1 MGRNKKLSNPFS
13 TGGGGG
19 HFEAS
24 VQACFVTLMLTGGYA
39 PALPRW
45 PIVEVK
51 LQGKVDG
58 FETDDLIIHV
68 QNPSSGERRKLLGQL
83 KHAVAFTAGNEV
95 LGQVLHGAWTDFNNS
110 SVFSKGKD
118 AITLITGPLS
128 AIDQKNVCWLL
139 EQARRTKDCDEFYRN
154 VKQTNF
160 SPSQAEEKLEVIA
173 SHLQRAN
180 CGKRLDKHELFE
192 FFKHF
197 HLLGFDLGSE
207 AGVSL
212 ALLHS
217 HMSQF
222 NIDLPQWAWGRV
234 IDVVQTWNRAAGTI
248 TLALL
253 PEDLRAAFD
262 RRAAM
267 EFPKEL
273 EVAPTRAEVDWTH
286 HPDASYLALSLL
298 LGSWD
303 EKNGNDT
310 RVVSELLGIEYE
322 QWVHKAREILHTSDS
337 PLSLRDGTWTV
348 SERACLWPALG
359 SRLFDRNLD
368 AFKTIARTVLAER
381 DPAFE
386 LPAEERY
393 AAGIHGK
400 VTTYSPALRKG
411 LAEGLALL
419 GTAPE
424 AATHCSRGKPEAT
437 CASVV
442 RDVLTDADWVVWGS
456 LSNLLPML
464 AEASPLVF
472 LDAVE
477 RATATTPCVFDE
489 LFSQEGNGLT
499 GANYLAGLLWA
510 LEGLAWDPDLL
521 VRVSVA
527 LGDVASHDPGGT
539 WTNRPSNSL
548 VSILLPW
555 MPQTL
560 ASIEKRSAAVRT
572 LLTEQPSVG
581 WNLLLQLLPDQHRIS
596 TGTHRPKWRK
606 TIPAGWEKG
615 VSRKE
620 YADQTIVYA
629 NLAIAV
635 AGSDPKKLAQLA
647 SRLDH
652 LPRDAFDALLAS
664 LGSPETARMPEEQ
677 RREIWGALTKFARK
691 HRRFSDA
698 QWALPSDRVAA
709 IEDAAKSLA
718 PTSAFVLYQYLFNE
732 NDSDLFEQKGNWDSQ
747 REALIAKRE
756 DAVRKLME
764 SGGVPEVL
772 KFAEA
777 VRSARQ
783 VGLALGALGDE
794 QVDEALLPRL
804 LGGPVGKHRA
814 LIDGYIWQRYIN
826 CGWSWCDHVVK
837 PDWTVEDKA
846 LFLCELPF
854 GEETWARAE
863 GWLEGEMGAYWRAAQ
878 ANPYTADAS
887 LTYAI
892 TKLLEFGRP
901 NAAIEC
907 LSRLRNEGG
916 TLDVDMVVRALL
928 AAVATTEAG
937 DSMDPHYVTELI
949 KFLQSE
955 PSVTE
960 DDLFKVEWAYLP
972 LLNSHSE
979 RRPELLERKLAK
991 EPDFFCEVIRVLYRS
1006 TNKDASD
1013 VDGSQSRKA
1022 IALNAWRLLN
1032 DWSTPPGLQSDGS
1045 YIAAQLDAWLD
1056 VVKARCIES
1065 GHIDVAL
1072 IQTGAVLIHVPPD
1085 PDGLWIN
1092 RGAAAVLNA
1101 RDAQHMRDGF
1111 RTAIFNSRGAHFVD
1125 PAAAPELELA
1135 AEYRRKAEEIENA
1148 GFQRFASMLRELAA
1162 GYEQDAQRIVEEY
1175 QDRSNGS
1182 T

>member
-1 MGRNKKLSNPFS
+1 
-13 TGGGGG
+13 
-19 HFEAS
+19 
-24 VQACFVTLMLTGGYA
+24 
-39 PALPRW
+39 
-45 PIVEVK
+45 
-51 LQGKVDG
+51 
-58 FETDDLIIHV
+58 
-68 QNPSSGERRKLLGQL
+68 
-83 KHAVAFTAGNEV
+83 
-95 LGQVLHGAWTDFNNS
+95 
-110 SVFSKGKD
+110 
-118 AITLITGPLS
+118 
-128 AIDQKNVCWLL
+128 
-139 EQARRTKDCDEFYRN
+139 
-154 VKQTNF
+154 
-160 SPSQAEEKLEVIA
+160 
-173 SHLQRAN
+173 
-180 CGKRLDKHELFE
+180 
-192 FFKHF
+192 
-197 HLLGFDLGSE
+197 
-207 AGVSL
+207 
-212 ALLHS
+212 
-217 HMSQF
+217 
-222 NIDLPQWAWGRV
+222 
-234 IDVVQTWNRAAGTI
+234 
-248 TLALL
+248 
-253 PEDLRAAFD
+253 
-262 RRAAM
+262 
-267 EFPKEL
+267 
-273 EVAPTRAEVDWTH
+273 
-286 HPDASYLALSLL
+286 
-298 LGSWD
+298 
-303 EKNGNDT
+303 
-310 RVVSELLGIEYE
+310 
-322 QWVHKAREILHTSDS
+322 
-337 PLSLRDGTWTV
+337 
-348 SERACLWPALG
+348 
-359 SRLFDRNLD
+359 
-368 AFKTIARTVLAER
+368 
-381 DPAFE
+381 
-386 LPAEERY
+386 
-393 AAGIHGK
+393 
-400 VTTYSPALRKG
+400 
-411 LAEGLALL
+411 
-419 GTAPE
+419 
-424 AATHCSRGKPEAT
+424 
-437 CASVV
+437 
-442 RDVLTDADWVVWGS
+442 
-456 LSNLLPML
+456 
-464 AEASPLVF
+464 
-472 LDAVE
+472 
-477 RATATTPCVFDE
+477 
-489 LFSQEGNGLT
+489 
-499 GANYLAGLLWA
+499 
-510 LEGLAWDPDLL
+510 
-521 VRVSVA
+521 
-527 LGDVASHDPGGT
+527 
-539 WTNRPSNSL
+539 
-548 VSILLPW
+548 

>member
-1 MGRNKKLSNPFS
+1 MGKNKKLSNPFS

-24 VQACFVTLMLTGGYA
+24 VQACFVTLILTGGYA

-68 QNPSSGERRKLLGQL
+68 QNPSTGERRKLLAQL

-118 AITLITGPLS
+118 AIALITGPLS
-128 AIDQKNVCWLL
+128 AVDQKNVCWLL

-154 VKQTNF
+154 VKQANF

-180 CGKRLDKHELFE
+180 CGKRPDKNEVFE
-192 FFKHF
+192 FLKHF
-197 HLLGFDLGSE
+197 HLLGLDLDNE

-222 NIDLPQWAWGRV
+222 NIELPQWAWGRV

-248 TLALL
+248 TLAVL
-253 PEDLRAAFD
+253 PEDLRAAFE

-273 EVAPTRAEVDWTH
+273 DIAPTGAGVDWTH
-286 HPDASYLALSLL
+286 HADASYLALSLF

-303 EKNGNDT
+303 EKNDNDT
-310 RVVSELLGIEYE
+310 KAVSELLGIEYE
-322 QWVHKAREILHTSDS
+322 QWVHKAREILHTFDS

-348 SERACLWPALG
+348 SERANLWPVLA
-359 SRLFDRNLD
+359 SRLFDRDLD
-368 AFKTIARTVLAER
+368 TFKTIARTVLAER

-393 AAGIHGK
+393 AASIHGK

-464 AEASPLVF
+464 AEASPHVF

-477 RATATTPCVFDE
+477 RAAAATPCAFDE
-489 LFSQEGNGLT
+489 LFSQEVNGLT
-499 GANYLAGLLWA
+499 GNNYLAGLLWA
-510 LEGLAWDPDLL
+510 LEGLAWDPNLL
-521 VRVSVA
+521 VRVCVA

-560 ASIEKRSAAVRT
+560 APIEKRSAAVRT
-572 LLTEQPSVG
+572 LLTEQPSIG

-596 TGTHRPKWRK
+596 TGTHRPRWRK
-606 TIPAGWEKG
+606 TIPGGWEKG
-615 VSRKE
+615 VSRQE
-620 YADQTIVYA
+620 YADQTITYA
-629 NLAIAV
+629 NLAVAV
-635 AGSDPKKLAQLA
+635 ARNDPKKLAQLA

-652 LPRDAFDALLAS
+652 LPLDSFDALLAS
-664 LGSPETARMPEEQ
+664 LGSPEMARMPEEQ

-698 QWALPSDRVAA
+698 QWALPADRVAA
-709 IEDAAKSLA
+709 VEDAARSLA
-718 PTSAFVLYQYLFNE
+718 PTSAFALYQHLFNE
-732 NDSDLFEQKGNWDSQ
+732 NDSDLFEEKGNWDSQ
-747 REALIAKRE
+747 REALVAKRE
-756 DAVRKLME
+756 AAVRMLME
-764 SGGVPEVL
+764 SGGVSEVL
-772 KFAEA
+772 RFAEA

-783 VGLALGALGDE
+783 VGLALGAFGDE
-794 QVDEALLPRL
+794 QVDEVLLPRL
-804 LGGPVGKHRA
+804 LGGAVGRHRA
-814 LIDGYIWQRYIN
+814 LVDGYIWKRYIN

-837 PDWTVEDKA
+837 QDWTVEDKA

-854 GEETWARAE
+854 GEEAWARAQR
-863 GWLEGEMGAYWRAAQ
+863 WLEGEVGAYWRAVQ
-878 ANPYTADAS
+878 ANPYQADAS

-907 LSRLRNEGG
+907 LSRMRDEGSE
-916 TLDVDMVVRALL
+916 LDVDLVVRALL
-928 AAVATTEAG
+928 AAVATTEASG
-937 DSMDPHYVTELI
+937 SMDTHYAIELI

-955 PSVTE
+955 QSVTE

-972 LLNSHSE
+972 LLNSHGE
-979 RRPELLERKLAK
+979 RRPELLERKLAT
-991 EPDFFCEVIRVLYRS
+991 EPEFFCEVIRVLYRS
-1006 TNKDASD
+1006 TDKDASD
-1013 VDGSQSRKA
+1013 VDVSQSRKA
-1022 IALNAWRLLN
+1022 IALNAWRLLSE
-1032 DWSTPPGLQSDGS
+1032 WSTPPGLQSDGS
-1045 YIAAQLDAWLD
+1045 YSAAQLDAWLD
-1056 VVKARCIES
+1056 VVKARCNES

-1072 IQTGAVLIHVPPD
+1072 IQTGAVLIHVPAD
-1085 PDGLWIN
+1085 SGGLWID

-1111 RTAIFNSRGAHFVD
+1111 RTATFNSRGAHVVD

-1135 AEYRRKAEEIENA
+1135 ADYRRKAEEIENA

-1162 GYEQDAQRIVEEY
+1162 WYEQDAQRIVGEY
-1175 QDRSNGS
+1175 QDRSNGPI
-1182 T
+1182 